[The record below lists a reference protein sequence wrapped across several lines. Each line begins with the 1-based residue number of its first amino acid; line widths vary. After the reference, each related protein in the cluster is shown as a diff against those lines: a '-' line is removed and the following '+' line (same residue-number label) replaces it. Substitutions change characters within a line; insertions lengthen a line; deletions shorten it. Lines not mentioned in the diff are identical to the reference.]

1 MPDVLTPEIVDS
13 PSLRLV
19 ACPQPFSTSRID
31 LTLPAGGT
39 LVDFPGADDTISFG
53 QGGLS
58 HGNGNVS
65 VFFGGTATVD
75 ATENWAGA
83 IAGTGVDTYAWGIG
97 DNNAWRFTLRDVAH
111 LAATGTGP
119 VQGRVYTVG
128 MGYTDSTSV
137 RFHIY
142 DHTTEAQITPETV
155 LSASVPG
162 QVAAASVIG
171 NADDGSGSWARRLS
185 FTYIWNR
192 VLTDAERADLYY
204 GSSGNRFSTDYANA
218 RIDEVGFWRKALS
231 NQEVLDL
238 WNAGN
243 ANTYNSVVSNAGW
256 GIFDFGASNLRWLT
270 VAAGTG
276 ILASSNRGIAWVAIA
291 TDRGADYQYFER
303 SRSFLIATS

>member
-1 MPDVLTPEIVDS
+1 MAILLKPAAGASINTSHAIATGLVRCVLLNEGVGSATE
-13 PSLRLV
+13 LV
-19 ACPQPFSTSRID
+19 GGATAALSNGAIWHSHMS
-31 LTLPAGGT
+31 AGGT

-65 VFFGGTATVD
+65 VFFGGTVTVD

-97 DNNAWRFTLRDVAH
+97 DDNAWRFTLRDVAH
-111 LAATGTGP
+111 ITATGTGP

-192 VLTDAERADLYY
+192 VLTDAEFVQLHASPWCFLQYRPPQTRA
-204 GSSGNRFSTDYANA
+204 SG
-218 RIDEVGFWRKALS
+218 
-231 NQEVLDL
+231 
-238 WNAGN
+238 
-243 ANTYNSVVSNAGW
+243 
-256 GIFDFGASNLRWLT
+256 GASRGR
-270 VAAGTG
+270 AGSTASAPRMSTPSKADKMLG
-276 ILASSNRGIAWVAIA
+276 IKPKLIKPPESAI
-291 TDRGADYQYFER
+291 
-303 SRSFLIATS
+303 